1 MRNNKD
7 KIHVT
12 FGIVEEIYDFYKIK
26 AIKQQTDINTQLI
39 LALIENMRSEQL
51 ANDSNSRESNIIR

>member
-12 FGIVEEIYDFYKIK
+12 LGIVEEIYDFYKIK